1 MPFNAPFQEI
11 DRPPNIGQ
19 ANMNFQSGGQQG
31 FDFSQFP
38 QFGQG
43 YGSALGGG
51 SNGYFGQGF
60 GNSNFGQGFGNFNF
74 GQGFGGQMSGGNY
87 GQPLPPNIAQLSQQN
102 NAPPGFGG
110 HAFGTNF
117 QNGNAPEG
125 FLAAQSQHNA
135 QQQASALGIT
145 PEAYMQ
151 QRGSWGQPL
160 NQQNGNTNAQPLPQ
174 TQGPSLSGP
183 FQPINIGQGPSG
195 LNTMNGYSGQDLGH
209 GYATPKAY
217 GPQYGSNIGQGQR
230 APRSGSYT
238 EVDRG

>member
-102 NAPPGFGG
+102 NAPPSLGG
-110 HAFGTNF
+110 
-117 QNGNAPEG
+117 GNYNESPSH
-125 FLAAQSQHNA
+125 LW
-135 QQQASALGIT
+135 QQPPWSGGIV
-145 PEAYMQ
+145 
-151 QRGSWGQPL
+151 GG
-160 NQQNGNTNAQPLPQ
+160 GNYNEPLPQ
-174 TQGPSLSGP
+174 NIAQLSQQNNAPPELDMVQPTQQNIARP
-183 FQPINIGQGPSG
+183 FIS
-195 LNTMNGYSGQDLGH
+195 
-209 GYATPKAY
+209 
-217 GPQYGSNIGQGQR
+217 R